1 MTDKDYS
8 KREIDDK
15 LGTIMDFLQRI
26 ETQTTKTNGRVS
38 KLERNLMI
46 LAAVFATVTVLKY
59 QEVLTVVKLFL

>member
-15 LGTIMDFLQRI
+15 LGTIMNFLQRI

-46 LAAVFATVTVLKY
+46 LAAVFATVTLLKY